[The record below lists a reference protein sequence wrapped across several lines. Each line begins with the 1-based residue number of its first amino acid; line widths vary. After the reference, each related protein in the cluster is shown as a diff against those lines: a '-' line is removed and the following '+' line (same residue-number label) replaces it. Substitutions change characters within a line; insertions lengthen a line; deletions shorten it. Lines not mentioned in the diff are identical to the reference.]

1 MSVWLIRVAVKLRG
15 GRMCSDRVMDVGRN
29 KADPHVGNRGLSI
42 VFVPWPWD
50 EAQEF
55 IKKTEQWNHVS
66 GARYK
71 IVHWTHGSKD
81 PFILEANSDPSA
93 QIYVRGHGAVGRAEI
108 QIKVDTGGA
117 AVDERKIP
125 IAWACDRL
133 MSMGLTKKFSGAIKF
148 FSCYSGTKFADDAFA
163 DVLDHNASRNEF
175 SQQALDGGYIDAAE
189 FAKRYIAT
197 YPNRSIAGFAADYLR
212 AQGFRRCTFYGY
224 LGPLE
229 SEYGDDGTGN
239 WHKAVNLTGL
249 RNPPFGMVGTH
260 RASAGRIQV

>member
-1 MSVWLIRVAVKLRG
+1 
-15 GRMCSDRVMDVGRN
+15 MCSDRVVDVLRN

-42 VFVPWPWD
+42 VFIPWPWD

-55 IKKTEQWNHVS
+55 IKKTEQWNHVT
-66 GARYK
+66 GCKYR
-71 IVHWTHGSKD
+71 IVHFKTGQKD
-81 PFILEANSDPSA
+81 PFIQQANNDSSA
-93 QIYVRGHGAVGRAEI
+93 QIYVRGHGAVGRPEI
-108 QIKVDTGGA
+108 QIKVDTGGT

-125 IAWACDRL
+125 IVWACDRL

-163 DVLDHNASRNEF
+163 GVLDHNRSRNEF
-175 SQQALDGGYIDAAE
+175 SQQALDGGVIDAAA

-197 YPNRSIAGFAADYLR
+197 YPNRSIAGYAADYMR
-212 AQGFRRCTFYGY
+212 ANGFKQCNFYGY

-229 SEYGDDGTGN
+229 SEYADDGNGD

-249 RNPPFGMVGTH
+249 RNSPGGMVGTH

>member
-1 MSVWLIRVAVKLRG
+1 
-15 GRMCSDRVMDVGRN
+15 MCSDRVADVAAN

-42 VFVPWPWD
+42 VFIPWPWD

-66 GARYK
+66 GNQYK
-71 IVHWTHGSKD
+71 IVHFTKSHKD
-81 PFILEANSDPSA
+81 YFIQQANDDPSA
-93 QIYVRGHGAVGRAEI
+93 QIYVRGHGAVGRPEI
-108 QIKVDTGGA
+108 QIKVDTGGP

-125 IAWACDRL
+125 IVWACDRL

-163 DVLDHNASRNEF
+163 GVRDHNRSRNEF
-175 SQQALDGGYIDAAE
+175 SQQAFDEGYINAAE
-189 FAKRYIAT
+189 FEKRYIAT
-197 YPNRSIAGFAADYLR
+197 YPNRSIAGYAADYMR
-212 AQGFRRCTFYGY
+212 ANGFKRCNFYGY

-249 RNPPFGMVGTH
+249 RNSPGGMVGTH